1 MFVWPVTTKVF
12 KIQVWQLNSFDAY
25 RYSFWNCSL
34 VTQIIVII
42 NKGNHIFSVFRNPYT
57 FVLLSFSTK
66 LVETAVR
73 DRLKWRRRR
82 RPNRREAKHGGLA
95 NILIKFGN
103 YFDKY
108 IFHRLYKKFLKQLPI
123 QSGILIKVYF
133 FCMRIRR

>member
-1 MFVWPVTTKVF
+1 MIKKTLKEKTKQKCLFVWPVTTKVF

-95 NILIKFGN
+95 NILIKFEN

-108 IFHRLYKKFLKQLPI
+108 IFHLYFLYYI
-123 QSGILIKVYF
+123 F
-133 FCMRIRR
+133 